1 MKKKTIW
8 QRIWDWIL
16 AWFIDEFE
24 VTIYFPANKVK
35 NEDGSETIHFNPKNY
50 LCRKVNVRDQT
61 DFRLLTVEGNHVH
74 IKTVDPVG
82 YDIIKTK

>member
-1 MKKKTIW
+1 MKMKTIW

-24 VTIYFPANKVK
+24 VTIYFPASKVQ
-35 NEDGSETIHFNPKNY
+35 NEDGSETVHFNPKEY
-50 LCRKVNVRDQT
+50 LCRTIKVKSQT
-61 DFRLLTVEGNHVH
+61 EFKLKTVDGNSVH

-82 YDIIKTK
+82 YDIVKTK